1 METAYMLVYVQKSK
15 EKRLLSDLTID
26 DIPKNIQEQYQENI
40 KITQ

>member
-1 METAYMLVYVQKSK
+1 MLVYVQKSK